1 MATSHQ
7 YRKILLILAKIAVT
21 VGLFVLIAR
30 KIDFTDIGERLV
42 AANFPL
48 LSLAIG
54 MIFLQVLLNAER
66 WRRLLAMDSVTAPYA
81 ISFRYYLEAMFFNQA
96 LPGAV
101 GGDVLRVYR
110 IRRWC
115 DGLGQAVNSVVLDRL
130 TGLFALCLLIAAG
143 LPFLVRK
150 IGDTSLIPGLAMVAG
165 LGGVGLV
172 VLIVVARMSEDG
184 RGGRL
189 RGAVVRFARIT
200 DRLIRRPG
208 QSVPILALAVL
219 TQTLSV
225 SLAYVSA
232 RGLNLEVTFTDCL
245 IVIPT
250 TILVAT
256 LPVSL
261 GGWGVREGAMAS
273 GFALIGLDP
282 VGGVALSVVLGLQ
295 LVVVGLVGGAVW
307 LLGGAVRVSEEAEAE
322 AEAAVF
328 REGE

>member
-1 MATSHQ
+1 M
-7 YRKILLILAKIAVT
+7 T

-30 KIDFTDIGERLV
+30 KIDFADIGERLI
-42 AANFPL
+42 AADIL
-48 LSLAIG
+48 LLTLAVGI
-54 MIFLQVLLNAER
+54 IFLQVVLNAER
-66 WRRLLAMDSVTAPYA
+66 WRRLLFLDGVRAPYA

-115 DGLGQAVNSVVLDRL
+115 DGLGQAVNSVILDRL
-130 TGLFALCLLIAAG
+130 TGLFSLCVLIALG
-143 LPFLVRK
+143 LPLLVSR
-150 IGDTSLIPGLAMVAG
+150 IGDTGLIPALAMIAG
-165 LGGVGLV
+165 LGGIGLVGLV
-172 VLIVVARMSEDG
+172 LIARMSENG
-184 RGGRL
+184 RGGKL
-189 RGAVVRFARIT
+189 RGAIIRFARMA
-200 DRLIRRPG
+200 DRMIRRPS
-208 QSVPILALAVL
+208 QSIPILALAVL
-219 TQTLSV
+219 TQVLSV
-225 SLAYVSA
+225 TVAYISA
-232 RGLNLEVTFTDCL
+232 RGLSLEVSFTDCL

-282 VGGVALSVVLGLQ
+282 TGGVALSVVLGLQ
-295 LVVVGLVGGAVW
+295 LVVVGLIGGAVW